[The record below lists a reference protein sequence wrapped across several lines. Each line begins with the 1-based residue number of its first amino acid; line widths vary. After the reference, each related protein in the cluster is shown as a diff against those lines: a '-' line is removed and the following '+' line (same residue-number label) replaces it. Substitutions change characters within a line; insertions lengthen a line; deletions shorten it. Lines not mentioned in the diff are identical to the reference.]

1 MITFDERARR
11 ADAGGAQSKHTTI
24 TNKKEQRRGLSE
36 LDAEWM
42 RRVASATERA
52 RAQGRG
58 DVADYLTLRA
68 TNDLTRG
75 IGCDWLFETFQAHAG
90 AANRAGAG
98 ITLAHEDAHRFSVG
112 HATMVGRKLIMR
124 AGVRELVV
132 EAGWPRTPQDG
143 IVRGGGLACAQV
155 THFGDRARNAS
166 LLLVQSTT
174 NAAPQWL
181 VIEETRARTPLHEEH
196 VRHHVARLFE

>member
-1 MITFDERARR
+1 M
-11 ADAGGAQSKHTTI
+11 
-24 TNKKEQRRGLSE
+24 SE
-36 LDAEWM
+36 LDAEWA
-42 RRVASATERA
+42 RRVALATERA

-58 DVADYLTLRA
+58 DVADYLVLRA

-90 AANRAGAG
+90 AANRAGAS
-98 ITLAHEDAHRFSVG
+98 IAVAQEDAHRFRLG
-112 HATMVGRKLIMR
+112 HSTMVGRKLVMR

-166 LLLVQSTT
+166 LLLVQATA

-181 VIEETRARTPLHEEH
+181 IIAETGAHTPLHEEH
-196 VRHHVARLFE
+196 VRHHVARLCE

>member
-1 MITFDERARR
+1 
-11 ADAGGAQSKHTTI
+11 
-24 TNKKEQRRGLSE
+24 
-36 LDAEWM
+36 
-42 RRVASATERA
+42 
-52 RAQGRG
+52 
-58 DVADYLTLRA
+58 
-68 TNDLTRG
+68 
-75 IGCDWLFETFQAHAG
+75 LFETFQAHAG

-98 ITLAHEDAHRFSVG
+98 ITVAQEDAHRFRVG

-155 THFGDRARNAS
+155 THFGDRARNAA

-181 VIEETRARTPLHEEH
+181 IIEEPSARTPLHEEH